1 MKRKINFNYISG
13 FIDGEGSFNVTIS
26 KDKKRS
32 NNYRIICE
40 MHITQNERSV
50 RVLEEI
56 KEYLKCGIVKTDNK
70 LTKTMKYQISSIIDI
85 KEILIP
91 YLEEYPLLTSK
102 YLNYQT
108 FKEVIEIMYK
118 KEHLTK
124 EGVEKIKGLVRKM
137 NNKRTYMEKYEFI
150 KNHLSKSDK
159 IITPE

>member
-1 MKRKINFNYISG
+1 MWNAYNSKWEMRRKR
-13 FIDGEGSFNVTIS
+13 DSFWTIS
-26 KDKKRS
+26 NTIFVK
-32 NNYRIICE
+32 
-40 MHITQNERSV
+40 

-124 EGVEKIKGLVRKM
+124 EGERFALSSLLETWWVE
-137 NNKRTYMEKYEFI
+137 
-150 KNHLSKSDK
+150 
-159 IITPE
+159 